1 MTTVSVTSLKPRP
14 EDVDALMR
22 EIGRRARAA
31 ARRMAL
37 VPGPV
42 KDAALREAAAAL
54 RQAAPAILAANAAD
68 LDEGRAKGLTAASL
82 DRLALNPARVE
93 AIAVTLGRLS
103 KITPTTPSGVAT
115 RSIRRPFG
123 RA

>member
-1 MTTVSVTSLKPRP
+1 VPAHTPP
-14 EDVDALMR
+14 GEGPQ
-22 EIGRRARAA
+22 GRVLHRARDQRHPTGGGAGA
-31 ARRMAL
+31 PADLAHQRVDVL
-37 VPGPV
+37 G
-42 KDAALREAAAAL
+42 
-54 RQAAPAILAANAAD
+54 AAPAILAANAAD

-82 DRLALNPARVE
+82 DRLALNPARV
-93 AIAVTLGRLS
+93 AAVTLGRLS

>member
-42 KDAALREAAAAL
+42 KDAALREAAAW
-54 RQAAPAILAANAAD
+54 RPTPPTST
-68 LDEGRAKGLTAASL
+68 RAG
-82 DRLALNPARVE
+82 P
-93 AIAVTLGRLS
+93 
-103 KITPTTPSGVAT
+103 
-115 RSIRRPFG
+115 